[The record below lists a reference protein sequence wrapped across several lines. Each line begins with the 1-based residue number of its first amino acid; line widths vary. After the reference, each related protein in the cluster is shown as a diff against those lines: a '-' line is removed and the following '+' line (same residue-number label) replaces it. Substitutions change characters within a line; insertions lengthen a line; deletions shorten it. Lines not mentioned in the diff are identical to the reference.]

1 MSGELACA
9 GGTCEIFLERKRDE
23 QHQEEHITNYI
34 KSLSQIEDEM
44 EPYKE
49 HKRDLKKN
57 YLENGW
63 LEREEISMAVK
74 AYRLM
79 KNNIDIEQLMDF
91 YERVT
96 KTVGR

>member
-1 MSGELACA
+1 MSN
-9 GGTCEIFLERKRDE
+9 K
-23 QHQEEHITNYI
+23 EEHITNYI

>member
-1 MSGELACA
+1 MSN
-9 GGTCEIFLERKRDE
+9 K
-23 QHQEEHITNYI
+23 EEHITNYI

-57 YLENGW
+57 YIDNGW

-79 KNNIDIEQLMDF
+79 KNNIDIEQLIDF

-96 KTVGR
+96 KTVGRS

>member
-1 MSGELACA
+1 MSN
-9 GGTCEIFLERKRDE
+9 K
-23 QHQEEHITNYI
+23 EEHITNYI

-63 LEREEISMAVK
+63 LERDEISMAVK

-79 KNNIDIEQLMDF
+79 KNNIDIEQLIDF

-96 KTVGR
+96 KTVGRS

>member
-1 MSGELACA
+1 MSN
-9 GGTCEIFLERKRDE
+9 TK
-23 QHQEEHITNYI
+23 EEHITNYI
-34 KSLSQIEDEM
+34 KSLSQIEDKM

>member
-1 MSGELACA
+1 MSN
-9 GGTCEIFLERKRDE
+9 TK
-23 QHQEEHITNYI
+23 EEHITTYI

-63 LEREEISMAVK
+63 LERDEISMAVK

-91 YERVT
+91 YDRVT

>member
-1 MSGELACA
+1 MSN
-9 GGTCEIFLERKRDE
+9 TK
-23 QHQEEHITNYI
+23 EEHITNYI

-44 EPYKE
+44 EPYRE

-74 AYRLM
+74 PYRLM

>member
-1 MSGELACA
+1 MSN
-9 GGTCEIFLERKRDE
+9 K
-23 QHQEEHITNYI
+23 EEHITNYI

-57 YLENGW
+57 YIDNGW

-79 KNNIDIEQLMDF
+79 KNNVDIEQLIDF

-96 KTVGR
+96 KTVGRS

>member
-1 MSGELACA
+1 MSN
-9 GGTCEIFLERKRDE
+9 TK
-23 QHQEEHITNYI
+23 EEHITNYI

-49 HKRDLKKN
+49 HTRDLKKD

-74 AYRLM
+74 AYRMM
-79 KNNIDIEQLMDF
+79 KNDVDIQQF
-91 YERVT
+91 VNVFNSI
-96 KTVGR
+96 KGAK

>member
-1 MSGELACA
+1 MSNN
-9 GGTCEIFLERKRDE
+9 K
-23 QHQEEHITNYI
+23 EEHITNYI

-57 YLENGW
+57 YIDNGW

-79 KNNIDIEQLMDF
+79 KNNIDIEQLIDF

-96 KTVGR
+96 KTVGRS

>member
-1 MSGELACA
+1 MSN
-9 GGTCEIFLERKRDE
+9 K
-23 QHQEEHITNYI
+23 EEHITNYI

-57 YLENGW
+57 YIENGW

-96 KTVGR
+96 KTVGRS

>member
-1 MSGELACA
+1 MSN
-9 GGTCEIFLERKRDE
+9 TK
-23 QHQEEHITNYI
+23 EEHITKYI

-63 LEREEISMAVK
+63 LERDEISMAVK

-91 YERVT
+91 YDRVT